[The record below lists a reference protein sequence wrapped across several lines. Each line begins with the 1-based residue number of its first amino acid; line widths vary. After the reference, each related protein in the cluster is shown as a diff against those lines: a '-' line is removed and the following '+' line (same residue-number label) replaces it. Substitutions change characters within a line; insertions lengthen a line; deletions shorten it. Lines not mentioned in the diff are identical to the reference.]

1 MVALCLRMT
10 TDPDSV
16 LKLYQQIVTVGLLQF
31 LQKQAGL
38 KVRRG
43 IYSARVVLWLMIL
56 QRLHAGATLATAVQL
71 LIQGAAGALL
81 QNCHRVQRGS
91 ISARTG
97 AYCQARQKLPKLL
110 CRQVTEEIIE
120 QLRQVLGRGAE
131 GHHDM
136 FLLDGSSFE
145 LEHSRELIDAYPP
158 AQNQHGK
165 SHWPVLRIVVAHD
178 ADTGMAS
185 CPYWG
190 AMYGASAVSEQE
202 LAEKAMDHLPMGA
215 TVLGDRNFGV
225 LWVAYAAQQ
234 RNLKVVLRLT
244 EVRARKLVG
253 NISQEGE
260 HTVEWQASRWD
271 GGKKHRVATGNTVTG
286 RLIVARIGRGKSRE
300 WLYLFTTLDLPAA
313 EIVEIYGRRWNIETD
328 LRSLKRT
335 VRLHHINA
343 KSNDMLEK
351 ELLIA
356 MAAYNFVR
364 AIMCMAARRSGIDPR
379 QLSFTGVLNVVNCA
393 WPKLIGATS
402 KQAHDEEFFRVLG
415 LASQC
420 TLPKRPKQRSFPRQ
434 IWPRSPGFPRRK
446 AEKTK

>member
-1 MVALCLRMT
+1 ME
-10 TDPDSV
+10 TDSESI
-16 LKLYQQIVTVGLLQF
+16 LNLYQQIVTAGLLQY
-31 LQKQAGL
+31 LQKEAGM
-38 KVRRG
+38 KVRQG

-56 QRLHAGATLATAVQL
+56 QRLHAGATLAATVQL
-71 LIQGAAGALL
+71 LIQGAAGTLL
-81 QNCHRVQRGS
+81 QHCHRVKCGN

-120 QLRQVLGRGAE
+120 QLRQMLGRDAQGPRNV
-131 GHHDM
+131 
-136 FLLDGSSFE
+136 FLLDGSSVE
-145 LEHSRELIDAYPP
+145 LEHCRELVDCYPP

-190 AMYGASAVSEQE
+190 AMYGAAAVSEQE
-202 LAEKAMDHLPMGA
+202 LAEKAMDHLPTGA

-225 LWVAYAAQQ
+225 FWVAYAAQQ
-234 RNLKVVLRLT
+234 RNLGVVLRLT
-244 EVRARKLVG
+244 EVRAHKLIG
-253 NISQEGE
+253 NVSQAGE
-260 HTVEWQASRWD
+260 HAVEWQATRWD
-271 GGKKHRVATGNTVTG
+271 GGKQHRVAVGSTVTG
-286 RLIVARIGRGKSRE
+286 RLIVARIGRGKSKE
-300 WLYLFTTLDLPAA
+300 WLYLFTTLDLPAE
-313 EIVEIYGRRWNIETD
+313 EIVQLYARRWKIETD

-343 KSNDMLEK
+343 KSDDMLEK

-364 AIMCMAARRSGIDPR
+364 AVMCMAARRSRIDPR
-379 QLSFTGVLNVVNCA
+379 QLSFAGVLNVVNYA
-393 WPKLIGATS
+393 WAKLIAAPTR
-402 KQAHDEEFFRVLG
+402 QAHDQEFLRVLD
-415 LASQC
+415 LAAQC
-420 TLPKRPKQRSFPRQ
+420 TLPKRTHPRTFPRKT
-434 IWPRSPGFPRRK
+434 WPRPTGFPHRK